1 MSLEK
6 LVDVVAEVTDRRRFL
21 KKAGVATLGAT
32 AGALGFSTST
42 ATAAP
47 LCCQLCF
54 PGSAGSSCSGCSCRW
69 SWTCCYRNGVSGIL
83 YECGECFSST
93 TCTGCCKRSC
103 DHVTCS
109 WYRSLNQYCV

>member
-6 LVDVVAEVTDRRRFL
+6 FVDAVAEVTDRRRFL
-21 KKAGVATLGAT
+21 RKLGVATLGIT
-32 AGALGFSTST
+32 AGALGTAGT
-42 ATAAP
+42 ATGAP
-47 LCCQLCF
+47 LCCNLCF
-54 PGSAGSSCSGCSCRW
+54 PGSAGSSCSGCACRW
-69 SWTCCYRNGVSGIL
+69 SWTCCYRVGVSGIL